1 MYAFRIRMIRTV
13 RDGSV
18 VLVRAWLRFQRQRHT
33 AARCEFAQNW
43 RLGVFARDC
52 IPNGRRRET
61 DFP

>member
-1 MYAFRIRMIRTV
+1 MIRTV